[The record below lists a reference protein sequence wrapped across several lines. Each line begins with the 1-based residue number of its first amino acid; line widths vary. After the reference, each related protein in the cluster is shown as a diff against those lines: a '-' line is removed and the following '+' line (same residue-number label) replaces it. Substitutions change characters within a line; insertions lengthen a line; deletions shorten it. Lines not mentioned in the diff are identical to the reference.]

1 MQAHAGTYRIGVAS
15 CDAVYPDEYI
25 LDAFRQ
31 GDGPSGSGVSFCQ
44 ADKVIKCGI
53 LAVCA
58 KDLIII
64 VLPVRWY
71 CDIDDIVFVI
81 VQCPHAAVSQSDGQ
95 LVIAEDQG
103 IFLVFSD
110 RTHSGRIAAGFGMGA
125 GLVSGKGSIDGFRRF
140 GRGCTRQFFLLCRKG
155 FHTERI
161 CHFAKKG
168 SKSGKDLIR
177 NGACLFFRFRSF
189 RFCRFRCP
197 AGCFC
202 CFILLFFLVFFRIF
216 FLDFLCTCS
225 FIFRRSFCCRL
236 LRCIVFLYFLRFL
249 ASRGLRYVRFFC
261 VRSAGGL
268 TWEKFLEGSI
278 PVCDRKKVGRVQF
291 PVGLSGQSLIL

>member
-15 CDAVYPDEYI
+15 CDAVYPDEDI
-25 LDAFRQ
+25 FDAFRQ
-31 GDGPSGSGVSFCQ
+31 GDGLSGSGVSFCQ

-58 KDLIII
+58 EDLIMI

-71 CDIDDIVFVI
+71 GNIDDIVFVI

-125 GLVSGKGSIDGFRRF
+125 GLVSGKGSIDVFRRF
-140 GRGCTRQFFLLCRKG
+140 GRGCIRQFLFLCRKG

-161 CHFAKKG
+161 CHFAKKV
-168 SKSGKDLIR
+168 SKSGKDLVR
-177 NGACLFFRFRSF
+177 NGVCLFFRLCDF
-189 RFCRFRCP
+189 RFRRFRCP
-197 AGCFC
+197 AERFC
-202 CFILLFFLVFFRIF
+202 CFILLFFRVFFRIF
-216 FLDFLCTCS
+216 FLDFLCICS
-225 FIFRRSFCCRL
+225 FGFLRSFFRCL
-236 LRCIVFLYFLRFL
+236 PRCIVFFCFLRFL
-249 ASRGLRYVRFFC
+249 ARGRLRYVCFFC
-261 VRSAGGL
+261 VRRAGGL
-268 TWEKFLEGSI
+268 IREKFLEGSI

-291 PVGLSGQSLIL
+291 PVGLSGQSLIF

>member
-1 MQAHAGTYRIGVAS
+1 MQAHAGTYRIGIAS
-15 CDAVYPDEYI
+15 RDAVYPDEDI
-25 LDAFRQ
+25 FDAFWQ
-31 GDGPSGSGVSFCQ
+31 GDGLSCSGVSFCQ
-44 ADKVIKCGI
+44 ADEVIKCGI

-58 KDLIII
+58 EDLIMI
-64 VLPVRWY
+64 VLPRRWY
-71 CDIDDIVFVI
+71 CNIDDIVFVI
-81 VQCPHAAVSQSDGQ
+81 VQCPHAAVGQ
-95 LVIAEDQG
+95 GNGQFVIPKDQG

-110 RTHSGRIAAGFGMGA
+110 CAHSSRIAAGFGVGA
-125 GLVSGKGSIDGFRRF
+125 GLSSRKGSIDGFRRF
-140 GRGCTRQFFLLCRKG
+140 GRGCIRQFFLLRRKS
-155 FHTERI
+155 FHAERI
-161 CHFAKKG
+161 CHFAKKTA
-168 SKSGKDLIR
+168 KSGKDLVR

-189 RFCRFRCP
+189 RFCGFRCL

-202 CFILLFFLVFFRIF
+202 RFIFLFFQVFFRIF

-268 TWEKFLEGSI
+268 TWEKLLEGSI
-278 PVCDRKKVGRVQF
+278 PICDRKKVGRM
-291 PVGLSGQSLIL
+291 